1 MRWKGIK
8 SITYTTKQ
16 IRVTYKWGGKVLNQS
31 LTYTTK
37 QIRVTYK
44 WGGKVLNQ

>member
-16 IRVTYKWGGKVLNQS
+16 IRVTYKWGGKVLNQYH
-31 LTYTTK
+31 TQQNK
-37 QIRVTYK
+37 
-44 WGGKVLNQ
+44 